1 MRRYRY
7 ALIFLLTTILFSSC
21 NKFLDHYPDSDVST
35 NVDSKKKIAQLLTA
49 AYPDASYFRFLE
61 LRTDNVSDRS
71 SKLTAT
77 RLNEAMYYWND
88 YDEEELD
95 SPKQY
100 WLACYRGIA
109 HANQALEL
117 LAGYPDKSDP
127 ELQALYAEA
136 FLLRAYLHFMVA
148 NIWAPPYP
156 GDEEAKGLLGIPY
169 VEKAEKNAL
178 VDYTLPTLYQTYQLI
193 ERDLRYGL
201 SWVRDDYY
209 QHPKYHFNKKAAY
222 AFAVRFF
229 AYTARWNEVVDYANY
244 VLGNDAAKSVL
255 AYIDFSGKNSN
266 EMINLYADVN
276 NPSNLLITSAQSRW
290 AEFYKTDRYGLS
302 TSKKEEIF
310 QRSTGTVYQVQGY
323 VKSVRTLNGSSAYW
337 PKFDVYR
344 SAEGLL
350 NETTGQYNLN
360 VLLTTDEVYLHRI
373 EAYAMLNEIDLA
385 VNDFLN
391 YTRMK
396 HADKTIT
403 GTPFSKADLGNVKSS
418 EKDKIQPFYRP
429 LSLEQAGLFY
439 YVSEIRRQQFVHEGM
454 RWFDLRRFNMSVDRN
469 TPGTVK
475 RARYVLQPEDT
486 RKTMHFPN
494 EIQFSLSNMPQHE

>member
-1 MRRYRY
+1 MKKIIYT
-7 ALIFLLTTILFSSC
+7 LLTLFCFTSC
-21 NKFLDHYPDSDVST
+21 NRFLDEYPDSDVST
-35 NVDSKKKIAQLLTA
+35 KVDNKEKIAQLLTA

-61 LRTDNVSDRS
+61 LRTDNVNDRS
-71 SKLTAT
+71 TQLSAS
-77 RLNEAMYYWND
+77 RLNEAMYYWNE

-95 SPKQY
+95 SPKRY

-109 HANQALEL
+109 HANQALDL
-117 LAGYPDKSDP
+117 LSHYPDKSDP

-156 GDEEAKGLLGIPY
+156 GDEEAQSLPGIPY
-169 VEKAEKNAL
+169 IERPERNAL
-178 VDYTLPTLYQTYQLI
+178 VDYPVKNLQETYRLI

-201 SWVRDDYY
+201 AWVRDDYY

-229 AYTARWNEVVDYANY
+229 AYTAQWKEVIAYANY

-255 AYIDFSGKNSN
+255 PYLDFIGKNSN
-266 EMINLYADVN
+266 EMIALYADVH
-276 NPSNLLITSAQSRW
+276 NPSNLLITATESRW
-290 AEFYKTDRYGLS
+290 QEFYKQDRYGLG

-310 QRSTGTVYQVQGY
+310 QRTTGSIAQLEGY
-323 VKSVRTLNGSSAYW
+323 FKTVRTLNGNSAYW
-337 PKFDVYR
+337 PKFTHYR

-350 NETTGQYNLN
+350 NETTGQYTLN
-360 VLLTTDEVYLHRI
+360 VLLTTDEVYLHRM

-391 YTRMK
+391 YTRVK
-396 HADKTIT
+396 QVNGASTTD
-403 GTPFSKADLGNVKSS
+403 TPYSKSDLTQVKSA

-429 LSLEQAGLFY
+429 LSLEQAGIFY
-439 YVSEIRRQQFVHEGM
+439 YISEISRQQFIHEGM
-454 RWFDLRRFNMSVDRN
+454 RWFDLRRFNISVDRN
-469 TPGTVK
+469 TPGTTK
-475 RARYVLQPEDT
+475 KARYVLQPEDT
-486 RKTMHFPN
+486 RKTLKLPSGLT
-494 EIQFSLSNMPQHE
+494 FSPTKTQ